1 MLLAN
6 KLPERFFS
14 ANKKNEKKK
23 EKSKSTI
30 KKWKEHLSKN
40 YMKTKLEIKSNNKE
54 KWK

>member
-14 ANKKNEKKK
+14 ANKKKTKKKK

-30 KKWKEHLSKN
+30 KKIKRTF
-40 YMKTKLEIKSNNKE
+40 MKKLYENQIRN
-54 KWK
+54 